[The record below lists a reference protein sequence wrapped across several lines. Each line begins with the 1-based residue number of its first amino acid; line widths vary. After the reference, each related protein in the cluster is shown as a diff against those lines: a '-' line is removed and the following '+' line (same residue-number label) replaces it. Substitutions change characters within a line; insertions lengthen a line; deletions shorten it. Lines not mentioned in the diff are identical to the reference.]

1 MPEQRSV
8 AGAQGRHVRA
18 EEESCDR
25 ESTLRT
31 LWRVIVSRKLA
42 VRVLAAVAGALV
54 LDGLGSSRIAGLA
67 GLLLGSLLG
76 EQIDE
81 LARSARARN
90 IWLLSALLGVLYLIG
105 GTVVR
110 WARRLL
116 RLRTSASAATP
127 APGATAAGAAPAA
140 PILSGGAL
148 ASAAVACTISA
159 AVCTASAAAGGPSP
173 IPGPDPS
180 GGSPEVEILGF
191 SSSEP
196 AKVGTLPRDSARP
209 GETYRTCDPTG
220 LWAVLRFE
228 RGHARFSAHTTV
240 GDRPFASYRGRAQ
253 GGFAQLKAHSY
264 GSAIPTGRWNW
275 KISVGGKERAE
286 GEVTLIASCP

>member
-1 MPEQRSV
+1 MPEQQPV
-8 AGAQGRHVRA
+8 AGAQGRHLRA
-18 EEESCDR
+18 EGDSRDR

-42 VRVLAAVAGALV
+42 VRVLAAVVGALA
-54 LDGLGSSRIAGLA
+54 LDALGSSKIAGLA
-67 GLLLGSLLG
+67 GLVLGSLLG

-81 LARSARARN
+81 LARSARTRN
-90 IWLLSALLGVLYLIG
+90 IWLLSALLGFFYLIAD
-105 GTVVR
+105 TVVR
-110 WARRLL
+110 WVRRLL
-116 RLRTSASAATP
+116 RLPTSASAAAP
-127 APGATAAGAAPAA
+127 APGATATAPAA

-180 GGSPEVEILGF
+180 DGPSEVEILGF

-196 AKVGTLPRDSARP
+196 AKLGKLPRDSARP

-220 LWAVLRFE
+220 LWAVVRFE
-228 RGHARFSAHTTV
+228 RGNARFSAQTTI
-240 GDRPFASYRGRAQ
+240 GERPFASYRGRAQ

-264 GSAIPTGRWNW
+264 GAAIPTGRWNW
-275 KISVGGKERAE
+275 KILVGGKERAKA
-286 GEVTLIASCP
+286 EVTLVASCP